1 MADQLSSEIVAAML
15 DPGFYPY
22 RPERVELR
30 ETHISWV
37 FLAGKLAYKVKEPLV
52 LPFLDYGRLERRLE
66 MCREEVRL
74 NHRLAP
80 AYYLGVDSSSAART
94 TCTSW
99 RMSSRGRSSTRSGCA
114 GSRRSARS
122 PAWRCA
128 MR

>member
-37 FLAGKLAYKVKEPLV
+37 FLAGELAYKVKKPLV
-52 LPFLDYGRLERRLE
+52 LPFLDYGSLERRLE

-80 AYYLGVDSSSAART
+80 GVLPRSRLH
-94 TCTSW
+94 
-99 RMSSRGRSSTRSGCA
+99 RPPRGRPVPRG
-114 GSRRSARS
+114 G
-122 PAWRCA
+122 
-128 MR
+128 